1 MRQRTFTMTG
11 REGDKVKKFLLF
23 LMATTLVVGSVIWAA
38 DKDDSDVL
46 LVPGDGAQLTK
57 NINTPGNAI
66 VAMWASGDSSIVELS
81 ISVFPEAAAADSF
94 SIYLV
99 TDPLGGLTLH
109 TFKTLTFDSI
119 HLHRPDSLAY
129 FSAYVDW
136 E

>member
-1 MRQRTFTMTG
+1 M
-11 REGDKVKKFLLF
+11 KKLALF
-23 LMATTLVVGSVIWAA
+23 LAGVALIGGLAFAA

-46 LVPGDGAQLTK
+46 LLPGDGAELTK
-57 NINTPGNAI
+57 NINTPGNAV

-99 TDPLGGLTLH
+99 TDPLGGLMIH
-109 TFKTLTFDSI
+109 TFKTVTFDSV
-119 HLHRPDSLAY
+119 HLHRPDSTVF